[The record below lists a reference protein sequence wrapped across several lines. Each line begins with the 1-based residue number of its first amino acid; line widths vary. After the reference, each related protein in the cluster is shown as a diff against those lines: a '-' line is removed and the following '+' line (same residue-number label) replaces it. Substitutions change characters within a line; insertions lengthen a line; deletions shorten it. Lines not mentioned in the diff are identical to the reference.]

1 MDCRVQRTRYIMSG
15 LSALAA
21 ALMLSATA
29 LAASNSVVPCDQ
41 ISRNLKS
48 LEVPVEALTIDAV
61 EHSPT
66 DRRAVD
72 PNAIDAESHLTDAEV
87 PILYLTPRVTNILRD
102 VFGATTEDRPSDP
115 SDMPKQPTYSPLA
128 DSEALAESI
137 ESADAVNETRDLPH
151 YQRHMFRKDI

>member
-1 MDCRVQRTRYIMSG
+1 MDFRTQLTRYIMSG

-48 LEVPVEALTIDAV
+48 LEVTVEALTVDAV
-61 EHSPT
+61 EHGPI

-102 VFGATTEDRPSDP
+102 VFGVTTEDRP

-137 ESADAVNETRDLPH
+137 ETADAVNETSDLPH
-151 YQRHMFRKDI
+151 YQRQMFRKDI